1 MKKVK
6 RKCLFTL
13 LALPQFL
20 LFSCSNVIEEN
31 PNGKL
36 TPREL
41 AEEYVRYERF
51 WDNLFAGR
59 ELNSDDGYPDYF
71 KNIEIVDENEQKID
85 FDSLSEENKKAAF
98 DLWKET
104 EVSTAAERLAE
115 DENLY
120 NILVLE
126 VSIMNETE
134 QIAERKAISNSEE
147 DIKWLLNKYLKVR
160 RSEYKKIEKENAK
173 KDRSSSS
180 GSSNGSSSSSSS
192 GSSAGSIGYIPSNE
206 KLVEN
211 SVNIL
216 KNAYAPGRIFVC
228 TDSFMSSSSSDVIG
242 SVPYA
247 GHAAL
252 MSEQTWDPKWAYQSD
267 AKATVSAWPNDGKTT
282 TWDGKIEGAQ
292 YEPIG
297 YWAGNFNGAARS
309 VNVLQMQRLQI
320 RWNWIFFYFS
330 MDDAPYNESQAA
342 VNYAKSIANENE
354 SNGNHPYNIGWS
366 IASQVAAIPTF
377 SKWWPSTCYCSQF
390 VWRSWVSA
398 NIMYDYL
405 APLDLILPMNLALS
419 PGVRHVVGY
428 SNW

>member
-1 MKKVK
+1 MKRLK
-6 RKCLFTL
+6 RKCLLAL
-13 LALPQFL
+13 LALPQIL
-20 LFSCSNVIEEN
+20 LFSCSNVLEEN
-31 PNGKL
+31 PNTKL
-36 TPREL
+36 SPREL
-41 AEEYVRYERF
+41 AEKYFRYERF

-59 ELNSDDGYPDYF
+59 ELNSEDSYPDYF

-85 FDSLSEENKKAAF
+85 FDSLSKENKKAAF
-98 DLWKET
+98 ELWKET
-104 EVSTAAERLAE
+104 EVSIAAERITE

-126 VSIMNETE
+126 LSAMNETE
-134 QIAERKAISNSEE
+134 KIAERKAISNSES
-147 DIKWLLNKYLKVR
+147 DIKWLLNKYLKI
-160 RSEYKKIEKENAK
+160 RSGEYKKFEKENAK
-173 KDRSSSS
+173 SERSSSS
-180 GSSNGSSSSSSS
+180 GSSSGSSSSSQ
-192 GSSAGSIGYIPSNE
+192 GYIPSNE

-211 SVNIL
+211 SVNLL
-216 KNAYAPGRIFVC
+216 KSAYAPGRIFVC
-228 TDSFMSSSSSDVIG
+228 TDSFMSSSSSNVSG
-242 SVPYA
+242 TVPYA
-247 GHAAL
+247 GHAAI
-252 MSEQTWDPKWAYQSD
+252 MSENEWSPKWANQSD

-282 TWDGKIEGAQ
+282 TWKGKIEGAQ

-330 MDDAPYNESQAA
+330 MEDAPYNESQVA
-342 VNYAKSIANENE
+342 VNYAKNIANENE

-377 SKWWPSTCYCSQF
+377 SKWWPSTCYCSQL
-390 VWRSWVSA
+390 VWRSWVNA

-419 PGVRHVVGY
+419 PGVRHVIGY